1 MGIVKVNSLENSSS
15 QPVVTLNTDGTTR
28 FYSSYDPGG
37 FTLPT
42 WTDETTRPSTN
53 LIPFS
58 MGYNMDKRQAELFA
72 GFDDNGRPL
81 WYKLPTS
88 VRFGGVSTYNDMVNL
103 NSALSSYTYNQV
115 SQIRSEFEGYG
126 YTLIATPTYNGMAEN
141 MGAQTGTISSLGV
154 FNRSE
159 FDSGSAIELSSGF
172 ADNGLNGM
180 PSMIFAGF
188 GPNGYEGIAFQGYR
202 TYGSGTALKNFF
214 SPNQNRELAVMVI
227 DKNGNERSAATGQ
240 STIYSDN
247 QQPNSNGYYQNNRF
261 AADDGSWGFRFGANR
276 IDGNGGPYLSAN
288 SSDAYGVENRNGG
301 DASNSDFFFGSASTS
316 SSSQGF
322 YFFIKKV

>member
-72 GFDDNGRPL
+72 GFDENGRPL
-81 WYKLPTS
+81 WYKLPTR
-88 VRFGGVSTYNDMVNL
+88 VQFGGVSTYNDMVNL
-103 NSALSSYTYNQV
+103 NGNLGSYTYNQV
-115 SQIRSEFEGYG
+115 SQIRAEIESYG
-126 YTLIATPTYNGMAEN
+126 YTLIATPAYAGMAES
-141 MGAQTGTISSLGV
+141 MGGTTGTINSLRQ
-154 FNRSE
+154 FNSSE
-159 FDSGSAIELSSGF
+159 FDSGSEIELSSGF
-172 ADNGLNGM
+172 SDSGLNGM
-180 PSMIFAGF
+180 PAMIFAGF

-202 TYGSGTALKNFF
+202 TYGSGTSLKNFF
-214 SPNQNRELAVMVI
+214 SPQQNRELAVMVI
-227 DKNGNERSAATGQ
+227 DKNGNERSATTGQ

-247 QQPNSNGYYQNNRF
+247 QQPNSNGYYQSNRF
-261 AADDGSWGFRFGANR
+261 AADDGSWGFRFGASR
-276 IDGNGGPYLSAN
+276 IDGNGGPYLSGN
-288 SSDAYGVENRNGG
+288 SADAYGVENRNGG
-301 DASNSDFFFGSASTS
+301 DASNSDFFFGNASTS
-316 SSSQGF
+316 STSQGF